1 MANIL
6 LVDDEK
12 DIVTLIQFVLVK
24 EGHNVRTAPNGLEA
38 LKTLGVAPGGAPAE
52 LPDLILMDML
62 MPVMDGHTACLKL
75 SEHAAAGRIPVLVL
89 TAKGTA
95 RDTLKDCPNVA
106 GFVDKPFD
114 PKSLR
119 DTVAATAARK
129 G

>member
-24 EGHNVRTAPNGLEA
+24 EGHNVRTACNGVEA
-38 LKTLGVAPGGAPAE
+38 LQEAGVLPGSGSHPM
-52 LPDLILMDML
+52 PDLILMDML
-62 MPVMDGHTACLKL
+62 MPMMDGHTACLKL
-75 SEHAAAGRIPVLVL
+75 SQHPEAGKIPVLVL
-89 TAKGTA
+89 TARGTA
-95 RDTLKDCPNVA
+95 RDTFKDCPNVR

-119 DTVAATAARK
+119 DTVAATAGKKA
-129 G
+129 